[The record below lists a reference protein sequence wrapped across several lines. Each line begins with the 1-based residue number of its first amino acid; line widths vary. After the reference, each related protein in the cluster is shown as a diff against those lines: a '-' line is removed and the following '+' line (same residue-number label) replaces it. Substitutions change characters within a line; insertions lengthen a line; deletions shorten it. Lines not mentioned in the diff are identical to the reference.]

1 MRPYE
6 DVLYDDYPF
15 PLAHPHRLR
24 AVGTLFGLTPP
35 DGAARVLDL
44 GCGLGG
50 HIIASAAADPD
61 GEYLGLDLSQAQVAA
76 GQATIDAVGLDN
88 VRLQVADLAD
98 LPSDLGRFDVIIC
111 HGVYSWVPEAARQG
125 IWAACRDHLAPGG
138 IALVSA
144 NMNPGWLSRRT
155 IRHTLLRLL
164 PPGADLTTAERVAKA
179 REILEQWTAAVSHN
193 PDASVVALLDDL
205 LDIQGRSDAYLL
217 YEHLAPINDA
227 FWFDE
232 LHGRASACGLQYICD
247 GLMRVNFPEL
257 PESVQEYIAAEH
269 PDPVRAEAFRDGL
282 CGRLFRRSLWTHRG
296 VALDRSV
303 HWRRLQGLWLTTQL
317 RPDPHRPGQWRTPSG
332 NSVEPGSD
340 LTARALAYLSEAAPA
355 ALAFDELCDLAA
367 DGPATTAQRARIG
380 ESLLDLFW
388 PNLVQIQSRY
398 PAIATAVPGRPV
410 ATALARHQAAHA
422 EGVVNLLHQRYA
434 LKRTH
439 RRVLQRLDGSRTAA
453 DLVPELRQDALDGQ
467 ITIQLDD
474 EVRTD
479 EAAVTLA
486 VDMVLDHLQRD
497 GFLLAR

>member
-35 DGAARVLDL
+35 SSAARVLDL

-50 HIIASAAADPD
+50 HIIASAAVDPD
-61 GEYLGLDLSQAQVAA
+61 GEYLGLDLSEAQVAA
-76 GQATIDAVGLDN
+76 GQRTIDAVGLDN

-98 LPSDLGRFDVIIC
+98 LPADLGRFDVIIC
-111 HGVYSWVPEAARQG
+111 HGVYSWVPEAARRG
-125 IWAACRDHLAPGG
+125 IWAACRKYLAPGG

-164 PPGADLTTAERVAKA
+164 PPDASLSTAQRVRKA
-179 REILEQWTAAVSHN
+179 RQILERWTAAVSHN
-193 PDASVVALLDDL
+193 PDSSVVALLDDL
-205 LDIQGRSDAYLL
+205 LDIQSRSDAYLL
-217 YEHLAPINDA
+217 YEHLAPVNDA

-232 LHGRASACGLQYICD
+232 LHGRASAGGLQYICD
-247 GLMRVNFPEL
+247 ALMRVNFPDL
-257 PESVQEYIAAEH
+257 PESVEEYIAAEH
-269 PDPVRAEAFRDGL
+269 PDPVRAEAVRDGL

-296 VALDRSV
+296 LALDRAV

-317 RPDPHRPGQWRTPSG
+317 RADPDRPGQWRTPSG
-332 NSVEPGSD
+332 TTVEPGSD
-340 LTARALAYLSEAAPA
+340 LTARALDHLSEASPG
-355 ALAFDELCDLAA
+355 ALPFDELCDLAA
-367 DGPATTAQRARIG
+367 QGTATTAQKARIG

-388 PNLVQIQSRY
+388 PNLVQIRSRY
-398 PAIATAVPGRPV
+398 PAIATAVPERPV
-410 ATALARHQAAHA
+410 ATPLARHQAAYA
-422 EGVVNLLHQRYA
+422 EGVVNLLHRRYA

-439 RRVLQRLDGSRTAA
+439 RRVLQRLDGSRTVA
-453 DLVPELRQDALDGQ
+453 DLVPELRQDALDGE
-467 ITIQLDD
+467 ISIQLND

-479 EAAVTLA
+479 ETAVAL
-486 VDMVLDHLQRD
+486 VVNMVLDHLQRD
-497 GFLLAR
+497 GFLLAP